1 MGVSTYSTTP
11 PPDLGLIPLILSILW
26 CLALHSLCNLYVCTC
41 CWNLD
46 FSDCIHSL
54 ITFMHLARLF
64 IQSNLQKR
72 NKTTIMYIMYLLYFI
87 FLPQKHTHTLFYI
100 YYTMHKEKDY
110 ARDYARKCALFGLS
124 VQGQS
129 AWVRVTYCRCCNGV
143 ITAICHVVEIWRDL
157 VKRWRR
163 GGRCIERYGWVERE
177 KLFSCTIK

>member
-1 MGVSTYSTTP
+1 MGVSTYLTTP

-54 ITFMHLARLF
+54 ITFMHLADFLYKATCKRGTKLLLCILCICCILF
-64 IQSNLQKR
+64 FYPKSIHIPFFTFIIQCIKR
-72 NKTTIMYIMYLLYFI
+72 KIMQEIMQENVLYL
-87 FLPQKHTHTLFYI
+87 
-100 YYTMHKEKDY
+100 
-110 ARDYARKCALFGLS
+110 
-124 VQGQS
+124 
-129 AWVRVTYCRCCNGV
+129 AWVCRVSQPGWEWPIAGV
-143 ITAICHVVEIWRDL
+143 AMEWLQICHVVEIWRDL